1 MNSAL
6 GRAVLSG
13 VISVFLQ
20 RREHLRP
27 LTQAQIVVQ
36 APEQGPV
43 VAGVYIIFTRIHGL
57 ARPMPGFIPLT
68 PPP

>member
-43 VAGVYIIFTRIHGL
+43 VAGVY
-57 ARPMPGFIPLT
+57 
-68 PPP
+68 